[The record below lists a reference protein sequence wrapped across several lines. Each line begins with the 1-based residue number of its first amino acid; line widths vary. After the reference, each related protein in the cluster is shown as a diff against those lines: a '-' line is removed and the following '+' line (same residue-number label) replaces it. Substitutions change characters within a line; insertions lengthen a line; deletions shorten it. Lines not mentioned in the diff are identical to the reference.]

1 MEITGKDI
9 RGIQVELIKDYLRR
23 LDKKY
28 GYGLPPRHYL
38 LSSLM

>member
-9 RGIQVELIKDYLRR
+9 RGIQIELIKDYLRR

-28 GYGLPPRHYL
+28 RYFLFMTVSKEY
-38 LSSLM
+38 SYF